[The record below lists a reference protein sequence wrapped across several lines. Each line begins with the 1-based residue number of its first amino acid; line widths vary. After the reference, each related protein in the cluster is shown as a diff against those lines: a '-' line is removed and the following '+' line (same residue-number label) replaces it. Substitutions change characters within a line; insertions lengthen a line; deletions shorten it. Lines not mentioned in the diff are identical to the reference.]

1 LSPHATFL
9 VRALAG
15 FDLVVTG
22 ALALPVTGHGF
33 IELLY
38 RVNGFLGGVSAPPY
52 FDPIH
57 WLFVSL
63 AGVLGVLWALGRI
76 LEPTP
81 LLAHL
86 DSAGR
91 VAVALWILRYVV
103 ASSAPGVLLA
113 FVGTEL
119 VGAIL
124 QERALRE
131 TAGRA
136 A

>member
-1 LSPHATFL
+1 MSPHANVVIRTF
-9 VRALAG
+9 AA

-33 IELLY
+33 VELLY

-52 FDPIH
+52 FDSIH

-76 LEPTP
+76 LQPTP

-86 DSAGR
+86 DAAGR
-91 VAVALWILRYVV
+91 IAVALWILRYVL
-103 ASSAPGVLLA
+103 ASTAPGVLLL
-113 FVGTEL
+113 FVGTE
-119 VGAIL
+119 VAGAIF

-131 TAGRA
+131 PA
-136 A
+136 ARVV